1 MASNQALKKY
11 QKEKYEHYK
20 RINELSINDEEA
32 YIPIRVNGMDDIV
45 SNYSVRNNELLSE
58 EFIDILTKKASY
70 ITLDYPVVLE
80 ILNDNFTPEEK
91 ILIRKLIIN
100 YFSLETIIKETELKA
115 IKRKSNFFLFIGI
128 FFFIILFLLYDSN
141 IFGGFIEIVSF
152 ISSFSI
158 WEWAEII
165 IFEQDDL
172 TEEILI
178 NRHLSKVRVI
188 FKKDS

>member
-1 MASNQALKKY
+1 MASNQTLKKY

-91 ILIRKLIIN
+91 ILIRKLIKN